1 LFELRYR
8 RASARAASRTASS
21 ASALW
26 NPRGLDGDIG
36 MPAIRPREGQRPHR
50 RGARAAVRGLCAYSR
65 AFLAKKQIWPKP
77 APLFFMGPFLPCGTQ
92 RSRPRFGHVV
102 VFHPPLFFR
111 TPSPPI
117 AHLDLHNT
125 TRRQQQRWPLPS
137 LLSASSRLRRSRPSV
152 VACCARA
159 RLVRPAD
166 THTAPYTSVWIEPP
180 QRGSWD
186 ADADVFQVPRF
197 PCPSRG
203 TTPRVVPCETSL
215 PCDACTSTPVAA
227 VPPTHADPSHP
238 QTTCSSQ
245 ISLNKPRR
253 ARARP
258 LAA

>member
-1 LFELRYR
+1 MFELRYR

-77 APLFFMGPFLPCGTQ
+77 APLFFMGPFLPCGTP

-117 AHLDLHNT
+117 AHSRPAQHHASPAAKMAT
-125 TRRQQQRWPLPS
+125 TVASLRVVAPASVASKRGGMLRTRAPGTSRRYTHRAVHIRVDRATTTWLVGRGRGRLPS
-137 LLSASSRLRRSRPSV
+137 SSFPVSLAGYHPTSGSMRNVPAVRCVYINTRG
-152 VACCARA
+152 CC
-159 RLVRPAD
+159 
-166 THTAPYTSVWIEPP
+166 
-180 QRGSWD
+180 
-186 ADADVFQVPRF
+186 
-197 PCPSRG
+197 
-203 TTPRVVPCETSL
+203 TPNTR
-215 PCDACTSTPVAA
+215 
-227 VPPTHADPSHP
+227 
-238 QTTCSSQ
+238 
-245 ISLNKPRR
+245 
-253 ARARP
+253 
-258 LAA
+258 

>member
-1 LFELRYR
+1 MRTHVHSWPKSKFGQNPHLSSLWAHFYPAELRALVPDLATSWFSTR
-8 RASARAASRTASS
+8 LSFSARPLHLSRT
-21 ASALW
+21 
-26 NPRGLDGDIG
+26 
-36 MPAIRPREGQRPHR
+36 
-50 RGARAAVRGLCAYSR
+50 
-65 AFLAKKQIWPKP
+65 
-77 APLFFMGPFLPCGTQ
+77 
-92 RSRPRFGHVV
+92 
-102 VFHPPLFFR
+102 
-111 TPSPPI
+111 
-117 AHLDLHNT
+117 LDLHNT

-203 TTPRVVPCETSL
+203 TTPRVVPCDTSL

-245 ISLNKPRR
+245 ISLNKQRR

-258 LAA
+258 PAA